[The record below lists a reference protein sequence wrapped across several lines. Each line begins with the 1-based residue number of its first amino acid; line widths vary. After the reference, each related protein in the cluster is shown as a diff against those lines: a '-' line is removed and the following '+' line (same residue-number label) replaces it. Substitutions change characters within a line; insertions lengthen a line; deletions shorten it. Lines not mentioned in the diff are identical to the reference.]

1 MKKRRIFKFIT
12 LVLSVILV
20 LTVAVQTT
28 MAFIVAG
35 APSVTNTFKPFEAIV
50 NDLLIQKTVEHPF
63 GADYVIPDDIAFDFE
78 VNLGALYAETT
89 VSTTAGD
96 LVADENGVIT
106 VTAKPGASVGIVGI
120 DEGTEVTVTELQ
132 KLPGFSVK
140 DGVAS
145 KAVTVSADGTV
156 TVDFTNVYAPEKVL
170 PTNINITGSKEL
182 EGRDWQDGDVFTF
195 LLEYDDGS
203 EEWKSLGERSVTYD
217 AENDGFNR
225 FDFTEALAEVE
236 FTAIGTY
243 VFRMSEIEGDLDRVD
258 YDETVNYF
266 NVTVTDTDMDGK
278 LEISGVTASQ
288 NATVTETDG
297 VYTVDVLFNNTFIP
311 VPDDITVDITVK
323 KTVICTGDETISP
336 KDFAFVLENVET
348 GEKLTVKSDE
358 NGIADWNLLF
368 TEADAGK
375 TYRYT
380 LSEVIGEMVGVTY
393 DTTVY
398 EIEIQITLSDDN
410 RLIATVTCDGEEVED
425 LVAEFENSFTAPA
438 PAPTG
443 DDSNVMFHLLI
454 AAISA
459 AALVLLTVYRRRLDL
474 YEEE

>member
-1 MKKRRIFKFIT
+1 MKKHRVFKSLS
-12 LVLSVILV
+12 LVLTVILL

-35 APSVTNTFKPFEAIV
+35 APSVINTFKPFEAIV

-63 GADYVIPDDIAFDFE
+63 GADYVIPDNIAFDFE
-78 VNLGALYAETT
+78 VNLGSLYAETT
-89 VSTTAGD
+89 ISTTAGD
-96 LVADENGVIT
+96 LIADENGVIT
-106 VTAKPGASVGIVGI
+106 VTAKPGSSVGIVGI

-140 DGVAS
+140 DGIAS

-170 PTNINITGSKEL
+170 PTNINVTGSKVL
-182 EGRDWQDGDVFTF
+182 EGRDWQDGDSFSF

-203 EEWKSLGERSVTYD
+203 GEWKSLGERSVAYD
-217 AENDGFNR
+217 AENESFDQ
-225 FDFTEALAEVE
+225 FDFTETLSAIE
-236 FTAIGTY
+236 FATIGTY
-243 VFRMSEIEGDLDRVD
+243 AFRMSEVKGDLDRVD

-266 NVTVTDTDMDGK
+266 NVLVTDTDMDGK

-288 NATVTETDG
+288 NASVTEADG
-297 VYTVDVLFNNTFIP
+297 VYTVDVVFNNTFVP
-311 VPDDITVDITVK
+311 APDDVTVTITVK
-323 KTVICTGDETISP
+323 KTVVSTGDVTLAP
-336 KDFAFVLENVET
+336 KDFEFVLENAET

-358 NGIADWNLLF
+358 NGLADLNLLF
-368 TEADAGK
+368 SEDDVGK
-375 TYRYT
+375 TYSYT
-380 LSEVIGEMVGVTY
+380 LSEVAGEAVGVTY

-398 EIEIQITLSDDN
+398 EIEITITQSDDN
-410 RLIATVTCDGEEVED
+410 RLIATITCDGVEVDD
-425 LVAEFENSFTAPA
+425 LVAEFENTYKSPA

-443 DDSNVMFHLLI
+443 DDSNVMIHLLI

-459 AALVLLTVYRRRLDL
+459 GALILLSAYRRRLEL